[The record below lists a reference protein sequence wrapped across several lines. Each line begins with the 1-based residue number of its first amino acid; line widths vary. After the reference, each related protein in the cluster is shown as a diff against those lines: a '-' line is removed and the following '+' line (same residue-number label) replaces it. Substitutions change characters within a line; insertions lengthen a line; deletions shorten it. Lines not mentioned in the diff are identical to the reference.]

1 MSRVETLPAVNAIDF
16 TLSSSSGNP
25 YSLCH
30 DKKLTWTNNALV
42 DEIISSSPPVRASA
56 NPFLNDAHGFGNDAI
71 FPNLPPLHQGHPE
84 VHLRNGIMNAS
95 RLSAAHEP
103 DAEKAFFVADLSL
116 VYYQHQRWKACLPE
130 IQPFYGLSYLT
141 CRPSTP
147 SSCHVLSLLSS
158 RQVQS

>member
-1 MSRVETLPAVNAIDF
+1 MSRLETLPAVNAIDF

-25 YSLCH
+25 YTLFH
-30 DKKLTWTNNALV
+30 DKKLTWTNNTLV
-42 DEIISSSPPVRASA
+42 DEVISSSPSVRAPASS
-56 NPFLNDAHGFGNDAI
+56 FSNDAHGFGSDAI

-141 CRPSTP
+141 YCPSTP
-147 SSCHVLSLLSS
+147 SSCLVLSLFSS
-158 RQVQS
+158 RQV